1 MSSASVNWGP
11 PIPLPPEVI
20 LENNKRVFQ
29 ERMDNVIKEIERICR
44 RYSFEFRNIQELI
57 KPLEDYKRDF
67 LSRYTIQI
75 LLNDAYHISWV
86 NKNFENFNEIA
97 LKIKKFLKT
106 MEMVSQEDW
115 SLSGFDQ
122 LIKSIPEGLHKLK
135 QDIESKFHETLNKR
149 LQEARE
155 KEDIKKM
162 IQLYE
167 EIPNSFSKYKDTAK
181 NFITKYAQDKIR
193 SFLNQDQLQGLY
205 ELDDALPK
213 GFESLKEEIHQA
225 VKKIVEKKST
235 NIKRPTI
242 YNP

>member
-1 MSSASVNWGP
+1 
-11 PIPLPPEVI
+11 
-20 LENNKRVFQ
+20 
-29 ERMDNVIKEIERICR
+29 
-44 RYSFEFRNIQELI
+44 
-57 KPLEDYKRDF
+57 
-67 LSRYTIQI
+67 
-75 LLNDAYHISWV
+75 V

-181 NFITKYAQDKIR
+181 NFITKYVQDKIR

-225 VKKIVEKKST
+225 VKK
-235 NIKRPTI
+235 NRR
-242 YNP
+242 